1 MSEINKFFEGLPSE
15 DKQATDIFNDKPAE
29 TPEVV
34 PEKGEDEPKSK
45 DRRYRR
51 LEQKLQEERE
61 SNIALAERIR
71 VLAELKE
78 EQKSNKDESFDPEL
92 IELFGDNEAGKRV
105 AQIFEKKLQGVSE
118 RAKQEALEELSKAQS
133 YESEL
138 VNEYSNQIDEEFAN
152 IEDKYDVD
160 LSGNDAS
167 SKKLREL
174 YVNELQRRSHK
185 DKDGNIDSYPDFE
198 ATFED
203 VLEKVK
209 PDNTR
214 NKEIADK
221 SMVRSGQSSPKEEDD
236 SNRAYLRSLGI
247 RV

>member
-15 DKQATDIFNDKPAE
+15 DKQATDIFNDKAE
-29 TPEVV
+29 TPAVV

-78 EQKSNKDESFDPEL
+78 EQMSNRDNDDFDPEL

-105 AQIFEKKLQGVSE
+105 AQIFEKKLATVSE
-118 RAKQEALEELSKAQS
+118 RAKEEALRELSEARN
-133 YESEL
+133 YEEDL

-152 IEDKYDVD
+152 IEDRYDVD
-160 LSGNDAS
+160 LSGNDANS
-167 SKKLREL
+167 RKLREL

-185 DKDGNIDSYPDFE
+185 DQDGNIDSYPDFE

-209 PDNTR
+209 PDNSR

-221 SMVRSGQSSPKEEDD
+221 SMVRSGQGTPANDD
-236 SNRAYLRSLGI
+236 DAQLRHLRSLGI